1 MKTNRSMKVRKQ
13 SGYNYSP
20 TPAIIL
26 KGNWLKE
33 VGFEIGDYV
42 SVCCENGKLVIT
54 PDTERAR
61 MIEAEKEFMN
71 REMKTLRKKFEAE
84 KEKIHLRFVAEQNA
98 KYGTS

>member
-33 VGFEIGDYV
+33 VGFEIGEYI
-42 SVCCENGKLVIT
+42 SVRCENGKLIIT
-54 PDTERAR
+54 PDRENLWRSRQPR
-61 MIEAEKEFMN
+61 MGNKRGILWRRFMLV
-71 REMKTLRKKFEAE
+71 R
-84 KEKIHLRFVAEQNA
+84 
-98 KYGTS
+98 

>member
-33 VGFEIGDYV
+33 VGFEIGEYI
-42 SVCCENGKLVIT
+42 SVRCENGKLIIT
-54 PDTERAR
+54 PDREKAV
-61 MIEAEKEFMN
+61 MEAAEAEFMEKEI
-71 REMKTLRKKFEAE
+71 KKLKKKFQQE
-84 KEKIHLRFVAEQNA
+84 KQRFQFVAEQSTG
-98 KYGTS
+98 YGE